1 MRKTLLSVLAA
12 LLLVAPVFA
21 SGNRNAAAPTA
32 GVVYRTL
39 YASEVE
45 TLNYLWSSNAN
56 DWRIPANVVDALVEY
71 DRYGV
76 LKPALA
82 TSWEHSA
89 DYTVWTF
96 KIRQG
101 VKWVDHTGK
110 AVADVTAHDWVSS
123 VQWVANAN
131 NRSNTEYVYN
141 GYIKNAE
148 AYFAQTADS
157 SASQTLKPED
167 LGVKALDNYTLQF
180 TLENPCVYFVSTLS
194 FACYLPAYG
203 PFLAQKGAGF
213 GRDHESLLYC
223 GAYYL
228 ANFKPQQE
236 RIMVKNPLYWDLAN
250 VFIDRVEY
258 TFNAQA
264 STIAPTLFQ
273 RGEIDNASIN
283 SDILSQWLSNPATK
297 DLVRN
302 NQPDRSYTYW
312 YIFNFEPRFDA
323 AYEPDNWL
331 IAVNNENFR
340 QSLFWGLDR
349 LKALAVIDP
358 EDPSTLLSNTVTP
371 TEFAVGA
378 GKDFTQYE
386 AIKPISDRDSFDAAK
401 ALEYKA
407 KALSELQAAG
417 ATLPIKILMPYN
429 PVVTNW
435 DKECQVVEQQLE
447 ALLGTDYIDIIIEAG
462 PSSGFLNAVRRS
474 GKYALYK
481 GNWGAD
487 YADPE
492 TWAEPFREVNNTY
505 NFIAQQ
511 PNQAVDG
518 KPAVNKTSQTQAI
531 VAEYYRLV
539 NAAKSY
545 TVDVEQR
552 YAAFAEAEAYFINH
566 AFIIPFS
573 LDTNGYVAS
582 RLNPFEAQFSVFGLA
597 LYRFKGQHLLDKPMS
612 NAEFRLAYEK
622 WRKERADALAASR

>member
-1 MRKTLLSVLAA
+1 
-12 LLLVAPVFA
+12 
-21 SGNRNAAAPTA
+21 
-32 GVVYRTL
+32 L

-71 DRYGV
+71 DHYGV
-76 LKPALA
+76 VKPALA
-82 TSWEHSA
+82 TSWEHNA

-101 VKWVDHTGK
+101 VKWIDHTGK

-123 VQWVANAN
+123 VHWVANAA

-148 AYFAQTADS
+148 AYYAQTADPG
-157 SASQTLKPED
+157 APQTLKPED
-167 LGVKALDNYTLQF
+167 IGVKALDNYTLQF
-180 TLENPCVYFVSTLS
+180 TLENPCVYFISTLS
-194 FACYLPAYG
+194 FVCYLPTYG
-203 PFLAQKGAGF
+203 AFLAEKGADF
-213 GRDHESLLYC
+213 GRDNQSLLYC

-228 ANFKPQQE
+228 ASFKPQQE
-236 RIMVKNPLYWDLAN
+236 RVMVKNPLYWDAGN
-250 VFIDRVEY
+250 VFIDRVEHTY
-258 TFNAQA
+258 NAQA
-264 STIAPTLFQ
+264 RTIAPTMFQ
-273 RGEIDNASIN
+273 RGEIDAADINA
-283 SDILSQWLSNPATK
+283 DILGQWLANPATK

-302 NQPDRSYTYW
+302 NPPDRSYSYW
-312 YIFNFEPRFDA
+312 YLFNFEPRFDA
-323 AYEPDNWL
+323 VYEPDNWL

-358 EDPSTLLSNTVTP
+358 EDPNTLLSNTVTP
-371 TEFAVGA
+371 AEFTVGA
-378 GKDFTQYE
+378 GKDFTQYD
-386 AIKPISDRDSFDAAK
+386 AIKGITERNSFDAAK

-407 KALSELQAAG
+407 KAVPELQAAG
-417 ATLPIKILMPYN
+417 ATFPIKILMPYN

-435 DKECQVVEQQLE
+435 DMECQVVEQQLE
-447 ALLGTDYIDIIIEAG
+447 ALLGTEYIDIVLEAG
-462 PSSGFLNAVRRS
+462 PSTGFLNSVRRS

-492 TWAEPFREVNNTY
+492 TWVEPFREVNNTY

-518 KPAVNKTSQTQAI
+518 KPAVNKTPATQALI
-531 VAEYYRLV
+531 AEYFRLV
-539 NAAKSY
+539 YVAKSY
-545 TVDVEQR
+545 AVDVEKR
-552 YAAFAEAEAYFINH
+552 YAAFAEAEAYYINH

-573 LDTNGYVAS
+573 VDTYGYVAS
-582 RLNPFEAQFSVFGLA
+582 RLNPFESQFAVFGVA
-597 LYRFKGQHLLDKPMS
+597 QYRFKGQHLLDKPMS
-612 NAEFRLAYEK
+612 NAEFKTAYAN
-622 WRKERADALAASR
+622 WRKEREAALAAAR